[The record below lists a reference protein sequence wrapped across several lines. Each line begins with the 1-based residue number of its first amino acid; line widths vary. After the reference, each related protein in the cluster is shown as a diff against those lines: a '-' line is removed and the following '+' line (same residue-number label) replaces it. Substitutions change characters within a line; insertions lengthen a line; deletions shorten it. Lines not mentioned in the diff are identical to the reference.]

1 MSVFS
6 FFLALVASPWSPF
19 IVNLSTCNNVSFHA
33 TVVPLAEMVKL
44 TYTATHGSYYN
55 ASDENATVAGWTR
68 DLARTVDPPAGMRAL
83 LFVQPSTRRGVV
95 AFRGTDLNRSGV
107 SGQADACADALL
119 SGDNAS
125 LPAFCAQFSNH
136 TLDYIARA
144 GEFAAAAAAA
154 YPELEL
160 LFTGHSLGASLAMM
174 ATAMVQARRH
184 AAGGWSLPQV
194 VQPPALAFA
203 TGSWRSALLRRTGLT
218 PNGID
223 AAARLWALA
232 DAWDPVQASA
242 HAQGELLGS
251 ACLWKAG
258 AAPTGCEA
266 CWRSGGGSAPPAD
279 WSQRPF
285 CMECFEK
292 AHVYSNYLY
301 HRVPGP
307 RPACAPIGA

>member
-1 MSVFS
+1 MS
-6 FFLALVASPWSPF
+6 SPWSPY
-19 IVNLSTCNNVSFHA
+19 IANLSTCDNATFHA

-55 ASDENATVAGWTR
+55 ASEANATVAGWTR
-68 DLARTVDPPAGMRAL
+68 DLARTADPPAGMRAL

-119 SGDNAS
+119 SGGNAS
-125 LPAFCAQFSNH
+125 LPTFCAQFSNH

-144 GEFAAAAAAA
+144 GEFAVAAAAA
-154 YPELEL
+154 YPTLEL

-174 ATAMVQARRH
+174 ATAMVQAGKH
-184 AAGGWSLPQV
+184 GAGESL

-203 TGSWRSALLRRTGLT
+203 TGSWRGALRRRTGLAPDGT
-218 PNGID
+218 G

-242 HAQGELLGS
+242 RAEGELLGS

-258 AAPTGCEA
+258 VAPAGCEA
-266 CWRSGGGSAPPAD
+266 CWREGGGSAPPAD
-279 WSQRPF
+279 WPQRPV
-285 CMECFEK
+285 CLECFEK
-292 AHVYSNYLY
+292 AHIYSNYLY

-307 RPACAPIGA
+307 RPDCGPVGGGASRVV